1 MKKIF
6 LPILTIIIILNILT
20 LPLYNSTTPIS
31 STTNDNLTLVVS
43 AKSSN
48 TKTKASTTKK
58 KAATQKKEKYPEAR
72 KVWNYLKK
80 LGYNDYVAAGIMGNL
95 MTETGGNTLNIKPNA
110 YGSNKKY
117 YGICQWSK
125 KYYPKVQGK
134 NLDYQLSFLK
144 NTIKNEFNTYGYKY
158 AKGFNYKSFLKL
170 KDSKKAA
177 LAFAKVY
184 ERCGS
189 GSYSKRQA
197 NAVTAYKYF
206 VK

>member
-6 LPILTIIIILNILT
+6 LPILTVIIILSILT

-31 STTNDNLTLVVS
+31 STTNNNLTLVVS
-43 AKSSN
+43 AQSSS
-48 TKTKASTTKK
+48 TKTKASTVKK
-58 KAATQKKEKYPEAR
+58 KAATPKKEKYPEAR

-80 LGYNDYVAAGIMGNL
+80 LGYSDYVAAGIMGNL
-95 MTETGGNTLNIKPNA
+95 MTETGGNTLNIKPKA
-110 YGSNKKY
+110 YSSNKKY

-125 KYYPKVQGK
+125 KYYPKVYGK

-170 KDSKKAA
+170 KDPKKAA

-189 GSYSKRQA
+189 GSYSKR
-197 NAVTAYKYF
+197 
-206 VK
+206 